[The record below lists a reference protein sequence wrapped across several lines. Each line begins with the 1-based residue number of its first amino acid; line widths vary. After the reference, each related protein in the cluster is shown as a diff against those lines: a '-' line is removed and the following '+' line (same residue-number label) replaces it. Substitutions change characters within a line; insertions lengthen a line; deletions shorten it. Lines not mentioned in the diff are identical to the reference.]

1 MNEEKYTR
9 DSAKKSTWKK
19 YGYSVKAGEKSD
31 TSDESKTSR
40 YSKMDGAKKTRDT
53 KGGENQNA
61 EKRHG
66 SKLKNGSSAAKSY
79 RSKIRYGKKDNS
91 LSVSEKKELAGM
103 KKRGRKQIYK
113 EQSAMATVRK
123 NAIQNEDDNSGTD
136 SLNAGLSVTEA
147 GIGKLR
153 EHGQARKYASKIH
166 NRSDHLDAVQGA
178 KGAKEAGEAGEG
190 TLSATV
196 KQTRKKL
203 MQREFAEAA
212 AKKQAKEAA
221 NGVGSISRKFTDK
234 AEDLMGRLAEMLK
247 EFCED
252 HPIGL
257 IIAAAVLI
265 VVLVISGA
273 LTSCSALGSGINGGT
288 IATSFTAEDEDIKEV
303 EADYVAKETALQKTI
318 DNLEKD
324 HPGYDEYNYSLAEIS
339 HNPFELAALLTVLYE
354 NYTPDQVEDML
365 QIIFDKQYTLTIKEK
380 VEKRTRTETRT
391 GRRWVSTGKDENG
404 NATGYWESYTYDVQ
418 VQYDYYIL
426 NTTLSNHGI
435 SAAVSALNLTEEQL
449 ERYQILLETQ
459 GNKPDIFGD
468 NVYAKP
474 GVSEEY
480 QDYAVPG
487 EYLTDQQFANMLSE
501 AEKYLGYPYV
511 WGGASP
517 STSFDCSGFVSY
529 VINNCGNGWNYGRLT
544 ANGWKNATKRVR
556 ESDVKAGDLVFF
568 QGTYETSG
576 ASHVGIVVDPVKK
589 VMIHCGNPIQYASYD
604 TAYWRAHAYCYGRI
618 Q

>member
-1 MNEEKYTR
+1 MRRN
-9 DSAKKSTWKK
+9 
-19 YGYSVKAGEKSD
+19 
-31 TSDESKTSR
+31 
-40 YSKMDGAKKTRDT
+40 
-53 KGGENQNA
+53 
-61 EKRHG
+61 
-66 SKLKNGSSAAKSY
+66 Y

-91 LSVSEKKELAGM
+91 LSVIEKKELRKL
-103 KKRGRKQIYK
+103 KKRNRRQIYK
-113 EQSAMATVRK
+113 EQAAMATVRK
-123 NAIQNEDDNSGTD
+123 NAIQNEDNNGGTD
-136 SLNAGLSVTEA
+136 SLNAGLFVTEA
-147 GIGKLR
+147 GIGKVR

-166 NRSDHLDAVQGA
+166 NRSDHLDALQGA
-178 KGAKEAGEAGEG
+178 KGAKEAGETGEG

-212 AKKQAKEAA
+212 AKKQTKEAA
-221 NGVGSISRKFTDK
+221 NGAGSISRKFTDK
-234 AEDLMGRLAEMLK
+234 AEDLMGRLAEMVK

-257 IIAAAVLI
+257 ILAAIILV
-265 VVLVISGA
+265 VVLVISGS
-273 LTSCSALGSGINGGT
+273 LTSCSALGGGINSGT
-288 IATSFTAEDEDIKEV
+288 IITSFTAEDEDIKKV

-318 DNLEKD
+318 DNIEKD
-324 HPGYDEYNYSLAEIS
+324 HPGYDEYNYSLSEIS

-354 NYTPDQVEDML
+354 NYTPDQVADML
-365 QIIFDKQYTLTIKEK
+365 QTIFDKQYSLTIKEK
-380 VEKRTRTETRT
+380 IEKRTRTETRT
-391 GRRWVSTGKDENG
+391 GKRWVSSGKDENG
-404 NATGYWESYTYDVQ
+404 NSTGYWESYTYDVQ
-418 VQYDYYIL
+418 VEYDYYIL

-435 SAAVSALNLTEEQL
+435 SAAVSALNLTDEQL

-459 GNKPDIFGD
+459 GNKPDIFEN

-474 GVSEEY
+474 DVSKEY

-487 EYLTDQQFANMLSE
+487 EYLADQQFANMLNE
-501 AEKYLGYPYV
+501 AEKYLGFPYV

-544 ANGWKNATKRVR
+544 ANGWKNATKRVN

-576 ASHVGIVVDPVKK
+576 ASHVGIVVDPVNKI
-589 VMIHCGNPIQYASYD
+589 MIHCGNPIQYASYD
-604 TAYWRAHAYCYGRI
+604 TSYWRQHFYCYGRI

>member
-9 DSAKKSTWKK
+9 DSAKKSARKK

-31 TSDESKTSR
+31 TSDESKTGR

-53 KGGENQNA
+53 KSGENQNA

-66 SKLKNGSSAAKSY
+66 SRLKNDSTAAKSY

-136 SLNAGLSVTEA
+136 SLNAGLSVTEV
-147 GIGKLR
+147 GLGKVR

-234 AEDLMGRLAEMLK
+234 AEDLMGRMAEMLK

-257 IIAAAVLI
+257 IIAAAILI

-288 IATSFTAEDEDIKEV
+288 IATSFTAEDEDIKQV

-318 DNLEKD
+318 DNIEKD

-354 NYTPDQVEDML
+354 NYTPEQVEDML